1 MKNYNETAE
10 KTLLEMVEQKE
21 LTDKIAVF
29 AENSGWISDSEAYV
43 KKLSPLEDRKNGS
56 RAYQQNDLHGYTLSY
71 SVLQAAAKTLR
82 TVFLVARRQ
91 NSAVSLFEI
100 R

>member
-1 MKNYNETAE
+1 MPAGKETNQCRSREIKRSDRPRLVRGCFLCENAKN
-10 KTLLEMVEQKE
+10 
-21 LTDKIAVF
+21 F
-29 AENSGWISDSEAYV
+29 
-43 KKLSPLEDRKNGS
+43 S